1 MVHIRGLVRLL
12 ARLMHGIV
20 ALVPKCLFAVVL
32 VLHSKKTR
40 VNFQNFMAS
49 VTDVAKNFGEFR
61 SSPLLVLLNDMYRSY
76 PEVDQDVVNRI
87 VMETKCSRQVA
98 DELLEAESTK
108 MYEENRVRSG
118 SLSEWYMSGN
128 HVSTSRPRAE
138 IKVYRLDAELP
149 DVTQ

>member
-1 MVHIRGLVRLL
+1 
-12 ARLMHGIV
+12 
-20 ALVPKCLFAVVL
+20 
-32 VLHSKKTR
+32 
-40 VNFQNFMAS
+40 MAS

-118 SLSEWYMSGN
+118 
-128 HVSTSRPRAE
+128 
-138 IKVYRLDAELP
+138 
-149 DVTQ
+149 